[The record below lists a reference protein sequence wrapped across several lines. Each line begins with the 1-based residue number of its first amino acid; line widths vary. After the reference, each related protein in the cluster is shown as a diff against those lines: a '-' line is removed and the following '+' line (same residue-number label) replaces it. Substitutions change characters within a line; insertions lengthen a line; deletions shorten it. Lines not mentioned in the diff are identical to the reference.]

1 MTNGAAITGL
11 GFSPV
16 GKFYGVSAGQLA
28 QEAVVAAVNDSGLT
42 MTDVDGLIVSYGRMP
57 SQTNLPLALG
67 MENLRLNV
75 RLDAAGATATTAVQ
89 YAAMLVTSGAARNV
103 VYVHADAPL
112 QDPNARDGETY
123 GAAPAANP
131 AEDFRAVTTELG
143 LVGAT
148 PLYALAARRHMERFG
163 TTSEQLAAVAV
174 AQRDWAADN
183 PLARFRTPLTVQDH
197 QSSRVIADP
206 LRLFDCC
213 MVTNGAIAFLIT
225 TADRADGH
233 PQPPVHIWGWGQS
246 HPVYPMDRS
255 SEFGITTG
263 AVAAG
268 RQAFEMAGV
277 STSEVTQ
284 AQLYDCYTFTV
295 LVTLEDYGFCAKG
308 EGGDFVTSGATARGG
323 TLPTNTG
330 GGQLSAYYL
339 WGATPLSEA
348 VIQARGAGGGRQA
361 PRDLILVS
369 GNGGA
374 LDSHGTVI
382 LSPHKRSTRD

>member
-1 MTNGAAITGL
+1 M
-11 GFSPV
+11 
-16 GKFYGVSAGQLA
+16 
-28 QEAVVAAVNDSGLT
+28 VA
-42 MTDVDGLIVSYGRMP
+42 
-57 SQTNLPLALG
+57 
-67 MENLRLNV
+67 
-75 RLDAAGATATTAVQ
+75 
-89 YAAMLVTSGAARNV
+89 SGAARHV

-112 QDPNARDGETY
+112 QDPEARDGETY
-123 GAAPAANP
+123 GAALAAKS
-131 AEDFRAVTTELG
+131 AEDFRGITTELG

-183 PLARFRTPLTVQDH
+183 PLARFRTPLTAQDH

-213 MVTNGAIAFLIT
+213 MVTNGAIAVVVT
-225 TADRADGH
+225 NADGADRL

-246 HPVYPMDRS
+246 HPVYPMDKNS
-255 SEFGITTG
+255 GFGIRTG

-277 STSEVTQ
+277 SPSDVTQ

-295 LVTLEDYGFCAKG
+295 LITLEDYGFCAKG
-308 EGGDFVTSGATARGG
+308 EGGDFVESGATARGG
-323 TLPTNTG
+323 KLPTNTG

-348 VIQARGAGGGRQA
+348 VIQARWAGGGRQA
-361 PRDLILVS
+361 PHDLILVS

-374 LDSHGTVI
+374 LDSHGTLI
-382 LSPHKRSTRD
+382 LSPHKRPR